1 VRVGIL
7 GGGQLGRM
15 LALAGIP
22 LGLQFR
28 FLDPEPTACAGD
40 VGELIVGDYTD
51 TAILDR
57 FLADVDC
64 VTYEFEN
71 VPLLTARYVA
81 ERAPLYPSPRSLE
94 VAQDRLAEKTR
105 FRSLGIPT
113 PRFEPVDSRAELD
126 DAIDAVGVP
135 AILKTRRMGY
145 DGKGQARIDSI
156 DDADRAWQ
164 ELGGQP
170 LILEE
175 RVTFA
180 RELSILAAR
189 DRNDQVAFYPLTE
202 NHHKDGILRVSV
214 APAPGITLD
223 LQNIAARIG
232 HALLRDLDHV
242 GLLAVELFQVPGGF
256 MANEIAPR
264 VHNSGH
270 WTIDGAVSS
279 QFENHLRAI
288 LGLTL
293 GDVSTIG
300 RSAMLNFIGD
310 VPPIEQLA
318 TVPGAHVH
326 LYRKAPRPGR
336 KVGHVTVVG
345 ADEAGLMP
353 KVATLKR
360 MADAVGAG

>member
-1 VRVGIL
+1 MRVGIL

-22 LGLQFR
+22 LGPQFR
-28 FLDPEPTACAGD
+28 FLDPEPSACAAD

-51 TAILDR
+51 AAVLDR
-57 FLADVDC
+57 FLAGVDC

-71 VPLLTARYVA
+71 VPLFTAQYVA

-94 VAQDRLAEKTR
+94 VAQDRLAEKTL

-113 PRFEPVDSRAELD
+113 ARFEPVESRAQLD
-126 DAIDAVGVP
+126 EALQAVGMP
-135 AILKTRRMGY
+135 AILKTRRLGY
-145 DGKGQARIDSI
+145 DGKGQVRIDSPP
-156 DDADRAWQ
+156 DADTAWA

-175 RVTFA
+175 RVIFA

-189 DRNDQVAFYPLTE
+189 DRNDQTAFYPLTE
-202 NHHKDGILRVSV
+202 NHHRDGILRVSI

-223 LQNIAARIG
+223 LQNLAARIG

-242 GLLAVELFQVPGGF
+242 GMLGVELFQVPGGF

-270 WTIDGAVSS
+270 WTIDGAVTS

-310 VPPIEQLA
+310 VPSLEQLA
-318 TVPGAHVH
+318 MVQGAHIH
-326 LYRKAPRPGR
+326 LYGKASRPGR
-336 KVGHVTVVG
+336 KVGHATVVG
-345 ADEAGLMP
+345 ADEAALMP
-353 KVATLKR
+353 K
-360 MADAVGAG
+360 MAALQRLVNAN